1 MDPNAQ
7 PSTGNA
13 MYPVPN
19 QIRPGGSGPYP
30 NVAAFQPLPTTSNPL
45 MAPLGAI
52 PHQYPLGA
60 AGPYTNPIVYPGQ
73 VPIAQP
79 VPLGSANSNALA
91 GAPGAGIAVRPAT
104 LHTSSSGT
112 GMAARPMPARPLQR
126 SSSVDSD
133 ADSASDYMGASP
145 SRPVANARKR
155 ILDNDDD
162 EESDLGIPDDSSS
175 SSEGGGSAFSAWDE
189 SSESSSES
197 DASTVVSSDSD
208 FEFRPNRSAPKRKR
222 TQKRGRPSA
231 AARGSQSTSSLF
243 VQRRRNPRTAGA
255 FLDSESQDSSDT
267 SDWGPGTKKR
277 TMHKPLIH
285 DLDAAAAR
293 TSTRRSA
300 QSVKTYNENDM
311 YEWGSDLG
319 SDPDANE
326 PRLSAPNAYALDE
339 SESDRAAP
347 GNSAK
352 AVPLVGEPSA
362 TGEPNIEML
371 LDFRLRPTK
380 DALSDDPNDYEY
392 YVKWQHWSHWYA
404 TWEQFRFLEQSKGAK
419 KLSNYV
425 KNVVEPEVQFRA
437 DPDVTAEEID
447 QANIQK
453 ELERDNQAN
462 YQLLERVIACR
473 SARFTA
479 SERQAMVPG
488 SSPATSALAETLSAE
503 SSEPTLGT
511 EMEYLC
517 KWSRLPHKDCTWEPQ
532 ALIVAK
538 GGQPAID
545 AFYDRLESQTL
556 PHRGE
561 HYHSRTRPR
570 PRFTSIPKQPSYLP
584 GGELRDYQLTSINWM
599 ASLWSRNE
607 NGILADEMGLG
618 KTVQTISFI
627 SYLFHSLH
635 VYGPHLV
642 VVPLSTITAWEREFE
657 RWAPDLNVISY
668 TGDNRS
674 RQAIRQFEFYVPPTG
689 SQGQPIYPAQPC
701 TTTASQELAE
711 TRRTQPKLLF
721 NVVLTTYELVL
732 KDRDLLGDIRWA
744 FLAVDEAHRLK
755 NRQSLLSEALR
766 GFQVTNCLLVTGTPL
781 QNSVKELYALC
792 NFLMPDK
799 FSDQEHAVFDFQ
811 VADADPEKIRELHQ
825 RLRPYML
832 RRLKKEV
839 EKSLPQKIERILRVE
854 LAPMQVHYYRNI
866 LTRNYQALNR
876 GSTGASQLSLLNIVM
891 ELKKAS
897 NHPFLFP
904 NAETPAE
911 GTVDQL
917 KGLIK
922 NSGKMVLLDKLLTR
936 LKAGGHRVLIFS
948 QMVRLLDILSDY
960 LALRGYAHQRLDGSV
975 GSEARKKA
983 IDQFN
988 APGSTDFVFLLSTR
1002 AGGLGIN
1009 LTAADTVIIFDSD
1022 WNPQNDLQAMA
1033 RAHRIGQTKTVNVY
1047 RFISKGTIEEDVIER
1062 AKRKMVLEYCIIKRM
1077 DTSGLSVLQADAKA
1091 GPRVSL
1097 AAKAA
1102 LQEMAGSDAADRLAQ
1117 WLPNHKGGSQQYF
1130 NKDELSAILKFG
1142 ASNMFK
1148 ESDTQKRLDDMD
1160 LDDILNR
1167 AEHHDTAATANAE
1180 GGLQGEEFLSQFQV
1194 ADYGPGDDEMM
1205 EWDDI
1210 IPEQERHRA
1219 EEEAEQ
1225 ARLREE
1231 EELYW
1236 SSRRRRRVVYYAEDG
1251 SEIPG
1256 SKGDSRGGK
1265 AASAS
1270 GGLGTPT
1277 GRVGSTGRRGTN
1289 GQSASAGSQ
1298 TTSDPQHLS
1307 DKEFRAFHRGILRYG
1322 DVRQRFDDIVASAP
1336 HHELAAKDRSMLE
1349 DTFDRLL
1356 VACNKALTSTPRKK
1370 VKRTAGLH
1378 DRAGSGDD
1386 ASAHPPSDDNDDSD
1400 TQSKAAAATTI
1411 SSSSHGHPRACIIA
1425 FEGFS
1430 NINASVLVPRVQEL
1444 RCLHDALSPLANP
1457 LRFRLGTTL
1466 KPVHNWACSW
1476 GQKDD
1481 AMLLV
1486 GVYRHGFGA
1495 WDQIRD
1501 DADLGFAS
1509 KFSLGPS
1516 GHPATGTKSAKLS
1529 TSGSTRTRARK
1540 TIDAPKATH
1549 LVRRCEYLLKVV
1561 EQQLHQARHKQRQ
1574 VSSKPTAPKASKS
1587 AHTSRRRRPASSSE
1601 SEFTDTPSHRSRRAA
1616 PKSIPARPK
1625 RTKRV
1630 STGDGDSEVDD
1641 YVHTPKPKSTSR
1653 SRASKPLRSSPS
1665 KAVLGSPSQDGGSAA
1680 NHQLVGS
1687 PDSIDSGTGG
1697 GYSHYD
1703 SMDDDECKE
1712 KMRPVRHELKRIRK
1726 DQSTAASSKEKA
1738 QTIRECIKAIG
1749 DHIEAYLQH
1758 PDRQKTMTKA
1768 ARDREHRHLWA
1779 FTSYFWPRPVSPTK
1793 LESIYR
1799 KMAE

>member
-1 MDPNAQ
+1 
-7 PSTGNA
+7 
-13 MYPVPN
+13 
-19 QIRPGGSGPYP
+19 
-30 NVAAFQPLPTTSNPL
+30 
-45 MAPLGAI
+45 MAPTGAF
-52 PHQYPLGA
+52 PHQYPLGVA
-60 AGPYTNPIVYPGQ
+60 SPYTNPTVYPEQGP
-73 VPIAQP
+73 VAQP
-79 VPLGSANSNALA
+79 IPLGLANANAVA
-91 GAPGAGIAVRPAT
+91 GTPGPSMVVRPAP
-104 LHTSSSGT
+104 LHAVSGGS
-112 GMAARPMPARPLQR
+112 GMAIRPMPARPLQR

-133 ADSASDYMGASP
+133 ADTTSDDSKDSP
-145 SRPVANARKR
+145 SRPVGGGRKR
-155 ILDNDDD
+155 IVDDDDD
-162 EESDLGIPDDSSS
+162 EDSNLGIPDDSPS
-175 SSEGGGSAFSAWDE
+175 SSEGGESAFSAWDE
-189 SSESSSES
+189 SSQQSSES
-197 DASTVVSSDSD
+197 EANSAVSSDSD

-222 TQKRGRPSA
+222 MQKRGCSSVG
-231 AARGSQSTSSLF
+231 ARGNQSTSSLF
-243 VQRRRNPRTAGA
+243 VQRRRNPRAVGA
-255 FLDSESQDSSDT
+255 FMDSGSDVSSDT
-267 SDWGPGTKKR
+267 SDWGARTKKR
-277 TMHKPLIH
+277 TVHKVSTY

-300 QSVKTYNENDM
+300 QSVKNYNENDM

-319 SDPDANE
+319 SDADANGQR
-326 PRLSAPNAYALDE
+326 PLAPNSQAIDE
-339 SESDRAAP
+339 SESDRAGS
-347 GNSAK
+347 GNATK
-352 AVPLVGEPSA
+352 VVPLVGEPSA

-371 LDFRLRPTK
+371 LDFRLRATK
-380 DALSDDPNDYEY
+380 DALSNNPSDYEY
-392 YVKWQHWSHWYA
+392 FVKWQHWSHWYA
-404 TWEQFRFLEQSKGAK
+404 TWEQFSFLEQSKGAK
-419 KLSNYV
+419 KLSNYI

-462 YQLLERVIACR
+462 YQQLERVIACR
-473 SARFTA
+473 PARFTA
-479 SERQAMVPG
+479 PERQAMIPG
-488 SSPATSALAETLSAE
+488 SAPATGALAEALAAE

-517 KWSRLPHKDCTWEPQ
+517 KWSHLSHKDCTWEPQ

-538 GGQPAID
+538 SGQAAID

-570 PRFTSIPKQPSYLP
+570 PRFTSIPKQPSYLS

-689 SQGQPIYPAQPC
+689 TQGQPIYPAQPC
-701 TTTASQELAE
+701 TTTANQELAE

-766 GFQVTNCLLVTGTPL
+766 GFQVANCLLVTGTPL

-811 VADADPEKIRELHQ
+811 VADADPDKIRELHQ

-876 GSTGASQLSLLNIVM
+876 GSTGASQMSLLNIVM

-904 NAETPAE
+904 NAEMPAE
-911 GTVDQL
+911 STVDQL
-917 KGLIK
+917 KGLVK

-1077 DTSGLSVLQADAKA
+1077 DTSGLSVLQDNAKA

-1102 LQEMAGSDAADRLAQ
+1102 LQEMAGSEAAGQLAQ
-1117 WLPNHKGGSQQYF
+1117 WLPNNKGGSQQYF

-1167 AEHHDTAATANAE
+1167 AEHHDTAATASAE

-1251 SEIPG
+1251 SEIPN
-1256 SKGDSRGGK
+1256 SKGGARGST
-1265 AASAS
+1265 ATS
-1270 GGLGTPT
+1270 
-1277 GRVGSTGRRGTN
+1277 VGSGSRRGAN
-1289 GQSASAGSQ
+1289 GPSAGVGSQ
-1298 TTSDPQHLS
+1298 ATGDPRQLS
-1307 DKEFRAFHRGILRYG
+1307 DKEFRAFYRAILRYG

-1336 HHELAAKDRSMLE
+1336 HHELAGKDRSMLE
-1349 DTFDRLL
+1349 GTFDRLL
-1356 VACNKALTSTPRKK
+1356 VACEKTLTTTPRKK
-1370 VKRTAGLH
+1370 VKRAAGSQAH
-1378 DRAGSGDD
+1378 VGSGDE
-1386 ASAHPPSDDNDDSD
+1386 ANSHPRSDDNDDCD
-1400 TQSKAAAATTI
+1400 TRSKNAAVGG
-1411 SSSSHGHPRACIIA
+1411 SGSSHSRACIIA

-1444 RCLHDALSPLANP
+1444 RRLHDALSPLANP
-1457 LRFRLGTTL
+1457 LRFRLSTTL

-1501 DADLGFAS
+1501 DAELGFAS

-1516 GHPATGTKSAKLS
+1516 GNPAAGTKPAKA
-1529 TSGSTRTRARK
+1529 SGNGTTRARARK

-1574 VSSKPTAPKASKS
+1574 VPSKPAATTASKS
-1587 AHTSRRRRPASSSE
+1587 VRFNRRRRPTSSSE
-1601 SEFTDTPSHRSRRAA
+1601 SEFTDTPSRQAT
-1616 PKSIPARPK
+1616 PKSTPAQR
-1625 RTKRV
+1625 KRV
-1630 STGDGDSEVDD
+1630 KRAPSGAGDSDVDD
-1641 YVHTPKPKSTSR
+1641 YAHTPKPKSTTR
-1653 SRASKPLRSSPS
+1653 NRASKASWSGPS
-1665 KAVLGSPSQDGGSAA
+1665 KAVSDSPNQAGGGSS
-1680 NHQLVGS
+1680 NQQPLGS
-1687 PDSIDSGTGG
+1687 PDSMDSGAVGGG

-1703 SMDDDECKE
+1703 SMDDDACKE

-1726 DQSTAASSKEKA
+1726 DQSTAASGKEKA

-1758 PDRQKTMTKA
+1758 PNRQTTMSKVE
-1768 ARDREHRHLWA
+1768 RDREHRHLWA

-1793 LESIYR
+1793 LQSIYR
-1799 KMAE
+1799 KMVE